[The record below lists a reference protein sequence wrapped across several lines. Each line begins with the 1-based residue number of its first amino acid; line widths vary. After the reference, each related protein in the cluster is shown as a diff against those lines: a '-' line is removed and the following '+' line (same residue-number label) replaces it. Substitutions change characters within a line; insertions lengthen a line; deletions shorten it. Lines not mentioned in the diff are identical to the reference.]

1 MKRRGWQ
8 SRSDGAHRYLF
19 LFNWLIWT
27 PTLGCTHW
35 VYWTAPDT
43 WRLDWFKKKKKEKKR
58 RDRCPEATRSCI
70 SNQWWI
76 FTFIYDTVRFNR
88 ISNFMG
94 NSDESSTHQNLCI
107 ELLKIM
113 LQCFIMFQLDW
124 AMLCGVEICA
134 GIHQDYNTPNDS
146 NDWPRNSNPIGSG
159 KLMRCVFKKKKD
171 NFFCFF
177 FFIFCLHV
185 SVSNVRH
192 QHWTSSFFPFLSLSV
207 CFHCFIFC
215 LIFGLFCLVLSIS
228 PSFCGI
234 NQSTIV
240 IQRVNRK
247 RRRSWRS
254 WRGGRFEPMSRTM
267 SHSTSRCYQ
276 NGNLITSSAINFN
289 L

>member
-159 KLMRCVFKKKKD
+159 KLMRCVFKKKRQ
-171 NFFCFF
+171 FLLFLFLYLLSPC
-177 FFIFCLHV
+177 ICLERQT
-185 SVSNVRH
+185 SALNVKLL
-192 QHWTSSFFPFLSLSV
+192 SFSFSLSLLS
-207 CFHCFIFC
+207 
-215 LIFGLFCLVLSIS
+215 LFYFLFDFWFVLFSFEYFPLFLWNKSIDDS
-228 PSFCGI
+228 D
-234 NQSTIV
+234 
-240 IQRVNRK
+240 
-247 RRRSWRS
+247 
-254 WRGGRFEPMSRTM
+254 
-267 SHSTSRCYQ
+267 STS
-276 NGNLITSSAINFN
+276 
-289 L
+289 

>member
-1 MKRRGWQ
+1 MNADTGVYTLGLLNGTR
-8 SRSDGAHRYLF
+8 HLTT
-19 LFNWLIWT
+19 WLIQ
-27 PTLGCTHW
+27 
-35 VYWTAPDT
+35 
-43 WRLDWFKKKKKEKKR
+43 KKKKKEKKR

-159 KLMRCVFKKKKD
+159 KLMRCVFKKKKT
-171 NFFCFF
+171 
-177 FFIFCLHV
+177 IS
-185 SVSNVRH
+185 SVSFSLSSVSMYLSR
-192 QHWTSSFFPFLSLSV
+192 TSDISTERQASFLFFLSQSAFIVLFFVWFLV
-207 CFHCFIFC
+207 CF
-215 LIFGLFCLVLSIS
+215 V
-228 PSFCGI
+228 
-234 NQSTIV
+234 
-240 IQRVNRK
+240 
-247 RRRSWRS
+247 
-254 WRGGRFEPMSRTM
+254 
-267 SHSTSRCYQ
+267 
-276 NGNLITSSAINFN
+276 
-289 L
+289 

>member
-1 MKRRGWQ
+1 MEW
-8 SRSDGAHRYLF
+8 RSVQASIKTTTHRMIQMIDQGIQIQLEVGSWCAVYL
-19 LFNWLIWT
+19 
-27 PTLGCTHW
+27 
-35 VYWTAPDT
+35 
-43 WRLDWFKKKKKEKKR
+43 
-58 RDRCPEATRSCI
+58 
-70 SNQWWI
+70 
-76 FTFIYDTVRFNR
+76 
-88 ISNFMG
+88 
-94 NSDESSTHQNLCI
+94 
-107 ELLKIM
+107 
-113 LQCFIMFQLDW
+113 
-124 AMLCGVEICA
+124 
-134 GIHQDYNTPNDS
+134 
-146 NDWPRNSNPIGSG
+146 
-159 KLMRCVFKKKKD
+159 KKKD

-192 QHWTSSFFPFLSLSV
+192 QHWRSSFFPFLSLSV

-276 NGNLITSSAINFN
+276 NGNLITSSAINSSIISKN
-289 L
+289 